1 MRNRLKPF
9 VFIGALALAGAA
21 AAQSPIL
28 APRVPGA
35 GPILDPDAAAWKQAR
50 PQKVALLPQMMA
62 APRHDKPAVAELTVR
77 ALHNGQWLALRLE
90 WKDASKSD
98 RFVTDQFGDQVAV
111 QFPVRFDPKQLP
123 APMMGNSGGRVN
135 ILQWRAAFQR
145 DIDQAKHHAL
155 GAYAHAIVNLREL
168 YPNAVVDLYPD
179 QVLRATDATPYMGA
193 LGMDN
198 PISHPKLTPV
208 LDQMAEGWGTMTVK
222 LDQHADGKG
231 VWENGAWRVVITVPL
246 VTESANSPR
255 FAPGGQTLAAFA
267 VWEGGNREVGSRKSW
282 SAWVPLRLAK

>member
-1 MRNRLKPF
+1 MEDAMRDRLKPF

-21 AAQSPIL
+21 HAQAPL
-28 APRVPGA
+28 VAPRVPGA

-62 APRHDKPAVAELTVR
+62 APRHDKPAVAELTAR

-123 APMMGNSGGRVN
+123 APMMGNPGGRVN
-135 ILQWRAAFQR
+135 ILHWRAAFQR
-145 DIDQAKHHAL
+145 DIEQGEPQVRD
-155 GAYAHAIVNLREL
+155 L
-168 YPNAVVDLYPD
+168 YPHAVADLYPD
-179 QVLRATDATPYMGA
+179 QVLRATDARPYSGA
-193 LGMDN
+193 LGVDN
-198 PISHPKLTPV
+198 PVSRPKASPV

-222 LDQHADGKG
+222 PDQHADGKG

-255 FAPGGQTLAAFA
+255 FEPGGQTLAAFA